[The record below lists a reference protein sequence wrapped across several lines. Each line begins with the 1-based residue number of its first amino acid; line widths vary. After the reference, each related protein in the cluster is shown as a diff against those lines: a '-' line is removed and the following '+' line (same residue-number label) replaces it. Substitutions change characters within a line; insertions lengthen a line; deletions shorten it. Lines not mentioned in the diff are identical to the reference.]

1 MCQYLVNEKGRFL
14 FVIMLL
20 FPFFPDDVICL
31 VAGITTMSFRYFI
44 ITVSLT
50 RPVMIAFMCYFG
62 SGTIIPFKGWGI
74 PVWISIFVAVIILFF
89 VVNKIKK
96 KIMANKN
103 TARHVSTEK
112 NVT

>member
-1 MCQYLVNEKGRFL
+1 
-14 FVIMLL
+14 MLL

-74 PVWISIFVAVIILFF
+74 PVWIAIFVAVIILFF

-96 KIMANKN
+96 KIMEKHPRPRKN
-103 TARHVSTEK
+103 RP
-112 NVT
+112 